1 MQPPIADIPVRFAR
15 LLLFASLG
23 LGAFLMLF
31 RLEAFPLRDYDE
43 ATYGSIVRESL
54 ERQELTPL
62 TLRGKPW
69 FLKPPLYFSVA
80 YESAKL
86 FGFSEWSLRLPSALF
101 GIFSL
106 LLTYLIALSL
116 TKHRLAS
123 VLAVLVL
130 VCNGAFIEAARQV
143 RFETAL
149 VFFVLFGAY
158 ALLRGFERPIWL
170 IGIGIAGSG
179 AILTKS
185 LAVLLFFPVIGILT
199 IFAWRFSYLKRVW
212 FWLGLLLGVLILVPW
227 HLAMDRAFG
236 NAFWN
241 TYILDEA
248 VHRVTDTIIGKG
260 VTTLTYLRHLLR
272 FAEPWFLFAVA
283 IILYNIKPFWQRPR
297 EFLEAHRGA
306 LASLCIASA
315 IFLLFALAQTK
326 LFYYL
331 VPLYPFLAITIGYTL
346 AFLIAQAES
355 ALERN
360 AGIFGTILLLCIGF
374 AGSLYFGFHIDD
386 SLGVNAIAKEE
397 RALGLALAPVAQD
410 LPVYAYSHLYW
421 ETIEFYSSG
430 HKVEVLPKPEERA
443 GAYTLILPSALQ
455 ANMQS
460 LVTGDV
466 KALYQGPRLS
476 LFSVQTANR

>member
-1 MQPPIADIPVRFAR
+1 MQSLSADIPVRFAR
-15 LLLFASLG
+15 LVLFASIG

-149 VFFVLFGAY
+149 VFFLLLGVYSF
-158 ALLRGFERPIWL
+158 LRGRERPIFL
-170 IGIGIAGSG
+170 FCIGLSG
-179 AILTKS
+179 GAIILTKS
-185 LAVLLFFPVIGILT
+185 LAVILLFPAIGILT
-199 IFAWRFSYLKRVW
+199 LLLWRFSYLKRMW
-212 FWLGLLLGVLILVPW
+212 FWLGLIGGFLILVPW
-227 HLAMDRAFG
+227 HLFMHRAFG
-236 NAFWN
+236 GDFWN
-241 TYILDEA
+241 TYIMDEA
-248 VHRVTDTIIGKG
+248 LHRVTSTIIGKG
-260 VTTLTYLRHLLR
+260 VTTFTYLKHLLR
-272 FAEPWFLFAVA
+272 FAEPWFLFAIALV
-283 IILYNIKPFWQRPR
+283 LYNIKPFWQRPR
-297 EFLEAHRGA
+297 EFFSAHRGA
-306 LASLCIASA
+306 FASLCIASA

-346 AFLIAQAES
+346 ALLITQAKS

-360 AGIFGTILLLCIGF
+360 AGLFGTMILLCIGL
-374 AGSLYFGFHIDD
+374 ASSVYFGFHIDD
-386 SLGVNAIAKEE
+386 SLGVNRVAQEE
-397 RALGLALAPVAQD
+397 QALGLVLALVPRD
-410 LPVYAYSHLYW
+410 TPVYAYNHLYW
-421 ETIEFYSSG
+421 ETIEFYSYG

-443 GAYTLILPSALQ
+443 GAYTLILPSAFQ
-455 ANMQS
+455 AS
-460 LVTGDV
+460 IPGLVTGELKV
-466 KALYQGPRLS
+466 LYQGPELS
-476 LFSVQTANR
+476 LFEVASPHR